1 MKNKRTR
8 ERLLSLLTGLLFTA
22 LLVLLTALFLAY
34 RQNSVDTVPFD
45 LGEITA
51 DKTVDATDISD
62 CFLPAFLGV
71 TAVGERSALI
81 GTERT
86 MAELYAMLSPAIS
99 EALGSGNI
107 REGTADDWERLLS
120 SDHTVYIWYH
130 TELPA
135 AVIALFADLERGV
148 TPKEKRSGIDFYV
161 SEAVLIPYVNG
172 ENAATSAFRQTD
184 GSVKIITVSMP
195 REILSTQDLA
205 QFLRAYETFFISF
218 DFRKTGNGEIA
229 AVCTDSVTAR
239 GIFMAN
245 NTAGILRDNREET
258 GQLIGVFGLNP
269 DKLLSSHEEEDG
281 SLSFIGTQGAFYI
294 RTSSLEYRSSSEGGI
309 GLSDLAG
316 YAADSGIAGYIRACL
331 ILEGEV
337 KAVNRHYAGG
347 DARLLLGGIQAE
359 NGTVSLTFYYVF
371 DNIRIADT
379 PPALTATFEN
389 GVLREAS
396 LYTLTAQSTGRRVR
410 TYSEEW
416 FLGWLAGKSGAM
428 SAAEVSL
435 VYRADF
441 VSDQVPAQWR
451 AAGRT

>member
-8 ERLLSLLTGLLFTA
+8 ERLLSLLTGLLFIA

-99 EALGSGNI
+99 EALDSGNI
-107 REGTADDWERLLS
+107 REGTADDWERLLA
-120 SDHTVYIWYH
+120 SDHSVYIRYH

-148 TPKEKRSGIDFYV
+148 TPKDNRPGIDFYL

-172 ENAATSAFRQTD
+172 ENAATSAYRQKD

-205 QFLRAYETFFISF
+205 QFLRSYETYFIAF
-218 DFRKTGNGEIA
+218 DFQKTGGGDIA
-229 AVCTDSVTAR
+229 AVCTD
-239 GIFMAN
+239 
-245 NTAGILRDNREET
+245 
-258 GQLIGVFGLNP
+258 
-269 DKLLSSHEEEDG
+269 
-281 SLSFIGTQGAFYI
+281 
-294 RTSSLEYRSSSEGGI
+294 
-309 GLSDLAG
+309 
-316 YAADSGIAGYIRACL
+316 
-331 ILEGEV
+331 
-337 KAVNRHYAGG
+337 
-347 DARLLLGGIQAE
+347 
-359 NGTVSLTFYYVF
+359 
-371 DNIRIADT
+371 
-379 PPALTATFEN
+379 
-389 GVLREAS
+389 
-396 LYTLTAQSTGRRVR
+396 
-410 TYSEEW
+410 
-416 FLGWLAGKSGAM
+416 
-428 SAAEVSL
+428 
-435 VYRADF
+435 
-441 VSDQVPAQWR
+441 
-451 AAGRT
+451 

>member
-8 ERLLSLLTGLLFTA
+8 ERLLSLLTGLLFIA

-99 EALGSGNI
+99 EALDSGNI
-107 REGTADDWERLLS
+107 REGTADDWERLLA
-120 SDHTVYIWYH
+120 SDHSVYIRYH

-148 TPKEKRSGIDFYV
+148 TPKDNRPGIDFYLY
-161 SEAVLIPYVNG
+161 EAVLIPYVNG
-172 ENAATSAFRQTD
+172 ENAATSAYRQKD

-205 QFLRAYETFFISF
+205 QFLRSYETYFIAF
-218 DFRKTGNGEIA
+218 DFQKTGGGDIA

-258 GQLIGVFGLNP
+258 GHLIGVFGLNP
-269 DKLLSSHEEEDG
+269 DKLLRSHEEEDG

-309 GLSDLAG
+309 GLSDLVG
-316 YAADSGIAGYIRACL
+316 YAANAGIAGYIRACL

-359 NGTVSLTFYYVF
+359 NGSVSLTFYYVF

-389 GVLREAS
+389 GV
-396 LYTLTAQSTGRRVR
+396 
-410 TYSEEW
+410 
-416 FLGWLAGKSGAM
+416 
-428 SAAEVSL
+428 
-435 VYRADF
+435 
-441 VSDQVPAQWR
+441 
-451 AAGRT
+451 